1 MKLLTRNERQYRR
14 AKLEQILIE
23 EGEEYC
29 FEYKYD
35 DKYDDDG
42 NLLFL
47 YYQYNDDG
55 TRVTVDGI
63 IVEPIIVKVDS
74 EGYLLDDN
82 GEQITQVLDD
92 DGNPF
97 PKIDA
102 RGEAVVIK
110 DKRKTKI
117 YTTFRYNMVDQASID
132 KNQYISNIWNQDATF
147 TIKTYDPIDPV
158 ITDRVI
164 VQDKVYTI
172 TNIYKDFDDST
183 ASMFNDGGYYVT
195 YLGLK
200 GAVSL

>member
-23 EGEEYC
+23 ESEEYV
-29 FEYKYD
+29 YD
-35 DKYDDDG
+35 ENGD
-42 NLLFL
+42 
-47 YYQYNDDG
+47 
-55 TRVTVDGI
+55 
-63 IVEPIIVKVDS
+63 VKVD
-74 EGYLLDDN
+74 EF
-82 GEQITQVLDD
+82 GEPET
-92 DGNPF
+92 
-97 PKIDA
+97 KK
-102 RGEAVVIK
+102 E
-110 DKRKTKI
+110 KRKTKI

-164 VQDKVYTI
+164 VKDKVYTI

-200 GAVSL
+200 GAISL